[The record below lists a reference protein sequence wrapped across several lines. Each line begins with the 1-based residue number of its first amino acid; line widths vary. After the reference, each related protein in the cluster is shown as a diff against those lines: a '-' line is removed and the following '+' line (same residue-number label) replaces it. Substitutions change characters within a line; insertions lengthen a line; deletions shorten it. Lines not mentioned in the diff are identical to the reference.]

1 MFSDTHGQTWNY
13 SRSLIL
19 PGDEVSNPALLSN
32 GSLVLNVRGHDLRKY
47 DGGDPNKAMRWL
59 ARSDDQGD
67 TWPSDRSHLR
77 SRWHCTLVQNVSTYL
92 SITPPLI
99 ASHPQAAVERVLTAA
114 DALRGRLLRR
124 HGAAAARSGD
134 AGTPLGGRSARYAGD
149 GGHSPRG
156 LESWHWRPVGL
167 PRAPV
172 HRQREQLGV
181 SGRGVPRLSLVLGSA
196 SY

>member
-19 PGDEVSNPALLSN
+19 PGDEVSNPALLAN

-77 SRWHCTLVQNVSTYL
+77 SRWHCIL
-92 SITPPLI
+92 
-99 ASHPQAAVERVLTAA
+99 
-114 DALRGRLLRR
+114 DC
-124 HGAAAARSGD
+124 
-134 AGTPLGGRSARYAGD
+134 
-149 GGHSPRG
+149 
-156 LESWHWRPVGL
+156 
-167 PRAPV
+167 
-172 HRQREQLGV
+172 
-181 SGRGVPRLSLVLGSA
+181 
-196 SY
+196 